1 VNDTAAAYITKSSTR
16 KTLYHFTRASNL
28 PAMAYFDSLFSS
40 QHLQGQPTAERR
52 QKVMKVNY
60 ADYGVL
66 LNAHL
71 KIPDEMIDESTTQQA
86 FRACLDRHVFLWPT
100 LKDCRK
106 MLDTYRRREP
116 NESFAVLAFDAYSL
130 MAACEASVKLS
141 KYDSGSSPRFPHLC
155 SYKKSPAM
163 FLPLEQFKKVSNRLV
178 PERVSDIR
186 EVLIEDRVSFITRY
200 LRAIY
205 IADEQEVPPRWREY
219 AATLDH
225 LKEMNSPTKP

>member
-1 VNDTAAAYITKSSTR
+1 MYDTVAAVITKSNTR
-16 KTLYHFTRASNL
+16 KSLYHFTRASNL
-28 PAMAYFDSLFSS
+28 PMMANYDSLFSS
-40 QHLQGQPTAERR
+40 QHLQGQPTVERR
-52 QKVMKVNY
+52 QKAMTLNY
-60 ADYGVL
+60 AEYSL
-66 LNAHL
+66 TINAHL
-71 KIPDEMIDESTTQQA
+71 KIPDVMIDESTTQQA

-130 MAACEASVKLS
+130 MTACQATVKLS

-155 SYKKSPAM
+155 SYKKSPVM
-163 FLPLEQFKKVSNRLV
+163 FLPLAQFKKVSNRLV
-178 PERVSDIR
+178 PEQVSEIH

-205 IADEQEVPPRWREY
+205 IADELDVPPRWREY
-219 AATLDH
+219 AAPLDD
-225 LKEMNSPTKP
+225 LMEMHNSTK